1 MDINEDNLQEI
12 IHECLY
18 TYDHPVTGAPQERHN
33 ELKEKLCDIEGKIDN
48 LEEKLDSLELNMSPL
63 LDLLN
68 MLINTNISVET
79 AEEEPKQTEQKP
91 ELAYRV
97 NGDNIY
103 IYGKKTYDNRDL
115 IKSTFRN
122 AGWSKENSAW
132 TFNSILNPDYE
143 NKLNEFFPSI
153 IKGQ

>member
-1 MDINEDNLQEI
+1 MNHNHYLVDEINSRFERFEEILNKMESRLESLEENL
-12 IHECLY
+12 
-18 TYDHPVTGAPQERHN
+18 G
-33 ELKEKLCDIEGKIDN
+33 
-48 LEEKLDSLELNMSPL
+48 EKLDSLELNMSPL

-68 MLINTNISVET
+68 TLIKNNISVET
-79 AEEEPKQTEQKP
+79 VEEEPKEVKP

>member
-1 MDINEDNLQEI
+1 MDLEEEVNVIDSRFERMEEI
-12 IHECLY
+12 LNKMDSRFE
-18 TYDHPVTGAPQERHN
+18 
-33 ELKEKLCDIEGKIDN
+33 N
-48 LEEKLDSLELNMSPL
+48 LEERLEGIELNMSPL

-68 MLINTNISVET
+68 TLIKNNISVDT
-79 AEEEPKQTEQKP
+79 QEEEPKEVKP

-97 NGDNIY
+97 DGDNIY
-103 IYGKKTYDNRDL
+103 IYGTKTYDNKDL

-132 TFNSILNPDYE
+132 TFNVNLNPNYE
-143 NKLNEFFPSI
+143 DALNEFFPSI